1 MALADN
7 LRRILRGQP
16 SLRRQI
22 RGLDSERLE
31 QAIPG
36 LTDRD
41 AGRWKNL
48 YRRDLR
54 QFAEAEA
61 AAAPI
66 MRRDDLLAQQ
76 RQAAQAGDFQ
86 RRDELGS
93 LIRTTT
99 PRWGSIE
106 QQRDPNR
113 FGSAASRMFRGLYR
127 G

>member
-1 MALADN
+1 MFDRN
-7 LRRILRGQP
+7 LRKTLRGQP
-16 SLRRQI
+16 SLRRQL
-22 RGLDSERLE
+22 RNVDENRLL

-36 LTDRD
+36 LADRD

-54 QFAEAEA
+54 NFVEAEQ
-61 AAAPI
+61 AAAPL
-66 MRRDDLLAQQ
+66 RRQETLQEMERRARQSGDTQLAD
-76 RQAAQAGDFQ
+76 RLGDT
-86 RRDELGS
+86 L
-93 LIRTTT
+93 RTTT